1 MGCEQMSFLK
11 NRPVLCLLLIF
22 SVVFLAVFSVIALT
36 QSPYSMPS
44 SEALVVDGGMEI
56 KLGPFPNA
64 TSVALDSAIT
74 VDAVASA
81 TIGNLHI
88 TPETLI
94 ASSSSESTG
103 PLTYLYKFYPA
114 EPLKPAT
121 NYTVS
126 ATIMDNQVSWS
137 FTTTAESFKPPLT
150 YSLAK
155 NVIWIA
161 LAAAALATLI
171 AAIIIRRK
179 QEKNRA

>member
-36 QSPYSMPS
+36 QSPYSTPS

-81 TIGNLHI
+81 TIGDLHI

-94 ASSSSESTG
+94 ASSSSETTG

-114 EPLKPAT
+114 ELLKPGT
-121 NYTVS
+121 TYTVS
-126 ATIMDNQVSWS
+126 TTLFDRQVSWS
-137 FTTTAESFKPPLT
+137 FKTTTEPFQPTLT

-155 NVIWIA
+155 NAIWIA
-161 LAAAALATLI
+161 MASAASATAI

-179 QEKNRA
+179 HAKNSA